1 MATYTSMP
9 PCNIREIRCKI
20 KGQISKL
27 ELRQP
32 IKIPTKE
39 SGPNNWA
46 PGAKRQKEQNRLD
59 KINKG

>member
-1 MATYTSMP
+1 M
-9 PCNIREIRCKI
+9 KD
-20 KGQISKL
+20 QISKF

-32 IKIPTKE
+32 IKIPAKE

-46 PGAKRQKEQNRLD
+46 PGAKRKKERNPLD